1 SHTSMKPVKRDVVEK
16 YGDKWTLPQ
25 NFVGNGAYKLKD
37 WVVNERIV
45 LERSPTYWNNKD
57 TIINKATFLPITS
70 EVSDINRYR
79 SGEIDITNSAIPPNL
94 FAKMKKDLPEQVH
107 VSPYL
112 CTFYYEINNQ
122 KTPFTDARV

>member
-1 SHTSMKPVKRDVVEK
+1 MKPVKRDVVEK

-45 LERSPTYWNNKD
+45 LERSPTYWNNKE
-57 TIINKATFLPITS
+57 TVINKATFLPISS

-79 SGEIDITNSAIPPNL
+79 SGEIDITNSAIPPHL
-94 FAKMKKDLPEQVH
+94 FAKMKKRPASTGSCQP
-107 VSPYL
+107 VSLYFL
-112 CTFYYEINNQ
+112 LRN
-122 KTPFTDARV
+122 

>member
-1 SHTSMKPVKRDVVEK
+1 MKPVKREAVEK

-45 LERSPTYWNNKD
+45 LERSPTYWNNQE
-57 TIINKATFLPITS
+57 TVINKATFLPITS

-94 FAKMKKDLPEQVH
+94 FAKMKKTCH
-107 VSPYL
+107 RR
-112 CTFYYEINNQ
+112 
-122 KTPFTDARV
+122 FTSVRIFVPSITKLIMKKRHLLTRG